1 MAIKTKGSFH
11 GKSNKLGGG
20 GRFAQLL
27 AKGVPAGVAANM
39 GRKKYGKKKFQAM
52 AKKGRKQSN
61 PAKKA
66 SRGYNF
72 AKAEKKLGVVH

>member
-1 MAIKTKGSFH
+1 MAIKTKVSFH

-39 GRKKYGKKKFQAM
+39 GRKKYGKKRFQAM
-52 AKKGRKQSN
+52 AAKGKKRKN
-61 PAKKA
+61 K
-66 SRGYNF
+66 GYDF
-72 AKAEKKLGVVH
+72 AKMQKKLGVVH